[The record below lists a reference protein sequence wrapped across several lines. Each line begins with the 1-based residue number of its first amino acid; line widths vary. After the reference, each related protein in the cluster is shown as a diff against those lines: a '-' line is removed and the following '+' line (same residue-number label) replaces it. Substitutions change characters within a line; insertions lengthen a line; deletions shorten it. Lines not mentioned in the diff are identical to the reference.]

1 MPSAVAIR
9 HVAFE
14 DLGSFAAGLERRG
27 WAISCR
33 DAAVDDLAAAELG
46 TADLLVV
53 LGGPIGAYEDALY
66 PFLLDELRLIER
78 RLAAGRPVLGI
89 CLGSQLMA
97 RALGARVYPGTG
109 KEIGWA
115 PLELTE
121 AGRASCLAA
130 LGDGT
135 SVLHWHGDTFDLP
148 TGAGLLASTPR
159 YLNQAFAWERHGLA
173 LQCHIEV
180 EALGLERWYV
190 GHASEIAA
198 TPGLAVP
205 ALRAET
211 RRWAPV
217 LAPRAEECL
226 AAWLDGLPPA

>member
-14 DLGSFAAGLERRG
+14 DLGSFAALLERRG
-27 WAISCR
+27 WTISYR
-33 DAAVDDLAAAELG
+33 DATVDDLTAPALAA
-46 TADLLVV
+46 ADLLVV
-53 LGGPIGAYEDALY
+53 LGGPIGAYDDEPY
-66 PFLLDELRLIER
+66 PFLLDELRLIEQ

-109 KEIGWA
+109 KEIGWT
-115 PLELTE
+115 PLALTA

-130 LGDGT
+130 LGAAAP
-135 SVLHWHGDTFDLP
+135 VLHWHGDTFDLP
-148 TGAGLLASTPR
+148 KGAVLLASTER
-159 YLNQAFAWERHGLA
+159 YRHQAFAWERHGLA
-173 LQCHIEV
+173 LQCHIEG

-190 GHASEIAA
+190 GHATEIAA

-205 ALRAET
+205 ALRAAA
-211 RRWAPV
+211 RRWAPL
-217 LAPRAEECL
+217 LAPRAAQCL
-226 AAWLDGLPPA
+226 AAWLDGLPQR